1 VDAASRSELN
11 ELISKKAALEQKDK
25 DNENRFKQLE
35 NDNKLLQ
42 DKVKNLEEKP
52 RNGVLEWTKLFDKK
66 NYKSTEEI

>member
-1 VDAASRSELN
+1 
-11 ELISKKAALEQKDK
+11 LEQKDK

-52 RNGVLEWTKLFDKK
+52 
-66 NYKSTEEI
+66 